1 MDSIR
6 MPLNQQ
12 PPAERSGAAASYRNK
27 YAAQARLLHALDPLQ
42 SVWMIARQWL
52 VIAVALALPAVA
64 VCLLSGQDNAWAGLS
79 ELSAL
84 SLSAVLL
91 LSALSYFVV
100 ACKQHALGVIMH
112 DATHH
117 RLFKNARLNEIASN
131 WLCAFPTGMV
141 TSSYRRGHLPHHL
154 FTNKPNDPY
163 WIRLIKDDNYSFPK
177 PRRAFYRILL
187 GDLCG
192 LHLRAWWPV
201 IRYWTG
207 WAFVFDNREKLLSS
221 SERIQFVVFWLAVAA
236 LVTVLDAWP
245 SFLLLWLLPMF
256 TLTLAFTR
264 IRIVAEHDLAQNERE
279 LERTRHVDGSWL
291 ERLALAPLNINYHVA
306 HHLFPA
312 VPLYNLP
319 KMHAILMQDEAFRS
333 EASLWPRYFSKRRG
347 LIDSLLE

>member
-1 MDSIR
+1 
-6 MPLNQQ
+6 MPGHMEK
-12 PPAERSGAAASYRNK
+12 ASAASYRNK
-27 YAAQARLLHALDPLQ
+27 YAAQARLLNSLNPFK
-42 SVWMIARQWL
+42 STWMIARQWL
-52 VIAVALALPAVA
+52 VIAAALALPAYAVA
-64 VCLLSGQDNAWAGLS
+64 FLSGEDGLWAGLC
-79 ELSAL
+79 ELSAAGLLAVVVLFVL
-84 SLSAVLL
+84 SGFVL
-91 LSALSYFVV
+91 

-117 RLFKNARLNEIASN
+117 RLFKNAMLNEIASN

-163 WIRLIKDDNYSFPK
+163 WVRLVADDNYSFPK

-192 LHLRAWWPV
+192 LHLRSWWPV

-207 WAFVFDNREKLLSS
+207 WAFVFDNREKMLST
-221 SERIQFVVFWLAVAA
+221 SERIQFVAFWLCAAA
-236 LVTVLDAWP
+236 LVTVLEAWP
-245 SFLLLWLLPMF
+245 CFLLLWLLPMF

-264 IRIVAEHDLAQNERE
+264 IRIIAEHDLAQNERE

-319 KMHAILMQDEAFRS
+319 KMHAILMKDEGFRA
-333 EASLWPRYFSKRRG
+333 EASLWPRYFGRNRG
-347 LIDSLLE
+347 LIDTMLE

>member
-1 MDSIR
+1 MPDEMDS
-6 MPLNQQ
+6 
-12 PPAERSGAAASYRNK
+12 AAVASYRHK
-27 YAAQARLLHALDPLQ
+27 YATQARLLNTLNPIKSAWL
-42 SVWMIARQWL
+42 IARQWL
-52 VIAVALALPAVA
+52 VIAAALSLPAYA
-64 VCLLSGQDNAWAGLS
+64 VCLFSGEADPWSGLS

-84 SLSAVLL
+84 GLLAVALL
-91 LSALSYFVV
+91 FILSYFVL

-117 RLFKNARLNEIASN
+117 RLFKNNHLNEIASN

-163 WIRLIKDDNYSFPK
+163 WVRLTRDDNYSFPK

-192 LHLRAWWPV
+192 LHLRSWWPV

-207 WAFVFDNREKLLSS
+207 WAFIFDNREKILST
-221 SERIQFVVFWLAVAA
+221 SERIQFITFWILIAT
-236 LVTVLDAWP
+236 LVTAIGAWAY
-245 SFLLLWLLPMF
+245 FVALWLLPMF

-264 IRIVAEHDLAQNERE
+264 IRIVAEHDLEKSERE

-291 ERLALAPLNINYHVA
+291 ERLALVPLNINYHVA

-319 KMHAILMQDEAFRS
+319 KMHAILMKDEGFR
-333 EASLWPRYFSKRRG
+333 AQARLWPRYFGKGRG
-347 LIDSLLE
+347 LIDTLLE

>member
-1 MDSIR
+1 
-6 MPLNQQ
+6 MPGEL
-12 PPAERSGAAASYRNK
+12 PRTSAASYRNK
-27 YAAQARLLHALDPLQ
+27 YAAQARLLNQLDPLK
-42 SVWMIARQWL
+42 SVWLIARQWL
-52 VIAVALALPAVA
+52 VIAAALALPACA
-64 VCLLSGQDNAWAGLS
+64 VSLLSGEDGLWS
-79 ELSAL
+79 GLSAL
-84 SLSAVLL
+84 SASGLLAVAALF
-91 LSALSYFVV
+91 ALSYFVL

-163 WIRLIKDDNYSFPK
+163 WVRLVADDNYSFPK
-177 PRRAFYRILL
+177 PRRAFFRILL

-192 LHLRAWWPV
+192 LHLRSWWPV

-207 WAFVFDNREKLLSS
+207 WAFVFDNREKMLSA
-221 SERIQFVVFWLAVAA
+221 SERIQFIAFWILTAA
-236 LVTVLDAWP
+236 LVTALDGWP
-245 SFLLLWLLPMF
+245 CFLLLWLLPMF

-264 IRIVAEHDLAQNERE
+264 IRIIAEHDLEQNERE

-319 KMHAILMQDEAFRS
+319 KMHAILMQDEGFRA
-333 EASLWPRYFSKRRG
+333 EASLWQRYFGKNRG
-347 LIDSLLE
+347 LIDTLLE